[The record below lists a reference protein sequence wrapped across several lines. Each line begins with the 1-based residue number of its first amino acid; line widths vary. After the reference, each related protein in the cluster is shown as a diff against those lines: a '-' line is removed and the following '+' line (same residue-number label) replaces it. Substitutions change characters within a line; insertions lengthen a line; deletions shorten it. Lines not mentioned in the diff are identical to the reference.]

1 MNCRYIHPKS
11 IVVLAFLY
19 SSNVTNKKIEG
30 RLNTSF
36 LIPSTFKQ
44 EYTEC
49 SIATNYILLAKQRE
63 KSVKAFDLSLS
74 FQGDRSMK
82 YDICQHVSLF

>member
-30 RLNTSF
+30 ETEHIFSD
-36 LIPSTFKQ
+36 TQ
-44 EYTEC
+44 ECTEC
-49 SIATNYILLAKQRE
+49 SIATFYNLVAKQQG

-74 FQGDRSMK
+74 FQGDRSLK